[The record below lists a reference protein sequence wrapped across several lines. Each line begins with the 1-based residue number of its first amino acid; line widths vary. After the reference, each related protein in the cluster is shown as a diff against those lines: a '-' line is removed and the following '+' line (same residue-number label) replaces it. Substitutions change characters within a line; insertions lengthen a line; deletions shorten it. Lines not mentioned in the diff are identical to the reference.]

1 MATRTRK
8 TAETQTQ
15 ETSKVETPKKV
26 EEPKKVETPMTVEE
40 LKASPRFVKTSEFHE
55 MVKHQVS
62 VATIYN
68 RVRGKGKDGKP
79 TRERLEGVQAE
90 DRSWWIDLEGEEVK
104 KLLKQEEAWKTPM
117 NEAADDTI
125 HLRKGMTPAEL
136 REMLSKAI
144 EKLVDQEREN
154 EALTRKLN
162 EAQEENEALKEEMDI
177 VKMQNKASN
186 EAMKETQRQL
196 DETKT
201 KLLVAETRVDV
212 MADVIG
218 VTRQNEKPAMFEA
231 IMKKPING

>member
-40 LKASPRFVKTSEFHE
+40 LKASPRFVKTSVFHE

-79 TRERLEGVQAE
+79 TRERLEGVQAG

-117 NEAADDTI
+117 NESADATI
-125 HLRKGMTPAEL
+125 HIRKGMTPAEL

-154 EALTRKLN
+154 ESLNSKLN

-177 VKMQNKASN
+177 VKMQTKASN
-186 EAMKETQRQL
+186 EAIKETQRQL
-196 DETKT
+196 EETKK
-201 KLLVAETRVDV
+201 KLLVSETQVRTMEHTFGLLKASVS
-212 MADVIG
+212 A
-218 VTRQNEKPAMFEA
+218 
-231 IMKKPING
+231 

>member
-8 TAETQTQ
+8 TTTQ
-15 ETSKVETPKKV
+15 ETEAKTPIEAHEETKK
-26 EEPKKVETPMTVEE
+26 PMTVEE

-79 TRERLEGVQAE
+79 TQKRLEGLQAE

-117 NEAADDTI
+117 NEASDATI
-125 HLRKGMTPAEL
+125 HIRKGMTPAEL
-136 REMLSKAI
+136 REMLGKAI

-177 VKMQNKASN
+177 VKMQTKASN

-196 DETKT
+196 EETKK
-201 KLLVAETRVDV
+201 KLLVSETQVRTMEHTFGLLKASVS
-212 MADVIG
+212 A
-218 VTRQNEKPAMFEA
+218 
-231 IMKKPING
+231 

>member
-62 VATIYN
+62 NATIYN
-68 RVRGKGKDGKP
+68 RVRGTGKDGKP
-79 TRERLEGVQAE
+79 TRERLEGVQAG

-117 NEAADDTI
+117 NEAADATI
-125 HLRKGMTPAEL
+125 HIRKGMTPAEL

-154 EALTRKLN
+154 ESLNHKLN
-162 EAQEENEALKEEMDI
+162 EAHEENEALKEEMEI
-177 VKMQNKASN
+177 VKMQTKASN
-186 EAMKETQRQL
+186 EAIKETQRQL
-196 DETKT
+196 EETKK
-201 KLLVAETRVDV
+201 KLLVSETQVRTMEHTFGLLKASVS
-212 MADVIG
+212 A
-218 VTRQNEKPAMFEA
+218 
-231 IMKKPING
+231 

>member
-144 EKLVDQEREN
+144 EKLVDLER
-154 EALTRKLN
+154 
-162 EAQEENEALKEEMDI
+162 ENEALKEEMEI
-177 VKMQNKASN
+177 VKMQTKASN

-201 KLLVAETRVDV
+201 QLLVAETRVEV
-212 MADVIG
+212 MAGVIG
-218 VTRQNEKPAMFEA
+218 VTRQNEKPAVFEA
-231 IMKKPING
+231 IMKKSIND